1 MRKAGLIILTAALF
15 GGIIFWTQ
23 KPKKASYQNTAAEA
37 DGGALQ
43 TPSSSSS
50 IDTPPMPD
58 AEEKVVPKAA
68 PFVRSAPQAVPQEAL
83 SQHPSY
89 SREENRAINEAVEH
103 PEIYPSVDEL
113 VLVTLD
119 AALGRTAAYQASINR
134 SHQGWTYICGR
145 PLEFDRTAFD
155 YTRSRMK
162 SRAQTGP
169 VEDMFCLLAAPLEKG
184 YELKE
189 FSLGASDNPMEG
201 WAENHSNVQSLI
213 LGTIEK

>member
-1 MRKAGLIILTAALF
+1 MHKAGFILLTAALF

-23 KPKKASYQNTAAEA
+23 KPETASYQDAATEA

-68 PFVRSAPQAVPQEAL
+68 PFVRSARQAVPQVAL
-83 SQHPSY
+83 SKDPSY
-89 SREENRAINEAVEH
+89 SRKESRAINEAVEY
-103 PEIYPSVDEL
+103 PEIYQSVDEL
-113 VLVTLD
+113 VMVTLD
-119 AALGRTAAYQASINR
+119 AALGRTAAYQASITR

-155 YTRSRMK
+155 YTRSRLK
-162 SRAQTGP
+162 SRAQTGT
-169 VEDMFCLLAAPLEKG
+169 VEDMFCLLAASVEKG
-184 YELKE
+184 FELKE
-189 FSLGASDNPMEG
+189 FSLGDSDNPMEG
-201 WAENHSNVQSLI
+201 WAEKHYDAQSLI
-213 LGTIEK
+213 LGAIE